1 MRNLTLARSIAALGT
16 LAAAGWGGQAY
27 AVEPGSSDPHLPG
40 VSSGVPAGAVAPPG
54 FYFVNTLAYND
65 GSLQDGNGNSV
76 SVPAIGLKGIN
87 ATAWIEIPAL
97 VWSAPFHFAGASF
110 AAAIAQPIVTL
121 SVTTQ
126 TAAGAATVNK
136 TGLFNT
142 VITPVIASWHLPLGF
157 FVSGNFS
164 VYINDADNGDRGN
177 GPASQTHIAN
187 NTTTF
192 APGGAISWFNGHGL
206 ETSINMEYDI
216 QTQDTNFL
224 PGEKY
229 QSGDI
234 LNLDFTAMQVLPGAY
249 KKWTVG
255 VVGFYSKQVNNDQT
269 TVGGVTRDVAAV
281 PGLRGTG
288 NQFERAGIGP
298 IVGYEFG
305 PVAVQAYYIRD
316 VEAKNA
322 TLGDTFFFRF
332 AIPL

>member
-40 VSSGVPAGAVAPPG
+40 VSAGVPAGAVAPPG

-65 GSLQDGNGNSV
+65 GSLQDGNGNPV
-76 SVPAIGLKGIN
+76 KFGGVTGIN

-121 SVTTQ
+121 SVTTNTVVGQ
-126 TAAGAATVNK
+126 ATVNK

-177 GPASQTHIAN
+177 GTSSQTHIAN
-187 NTTTF
+187 NTWTF
-192 APGGAISWFNGHGL
+192 APGAAVSWFNGHGL
-206 ETSINMEYDI
+206 ELSLNGEYDI
-216 QTQDTNFL
+216 QTQDTNFA
-224 PGEKY
+224 PGVKY
-229 QSGDI
+229 QSGDV
-234 LNLDFTAMQVLPGAY
+234 LNLDFTAQQVLPGAY

-255 VVGFYSKQVNNDQT
+255 VVGFYSKQVNNDQVT
-269 TVGGVTRDVAAV
+269 AGGVTVDVAQV
-281 PGLRGTG
+281 PGLNGTG

-305 PVAVQAYYIRD
+305 PVALQAYYIRD

-322 TLGDTFFFRF
+322 TLGDTFFIRF
-332 AIPL
+332 AVPL